1 MKGAQPVLVISE
13 NTTAYTD
20 ENKYL
25 IQPPAIAAFTV
36 KVALR
41 TKQSN
46 MKNISI
52 KLNFFKMKN

>member
-52 KLNFFKMKN
+52 K